1 MAAAPDPEVNRPPEL
16 SKARVDSWSHLNSD
30 KPIMHSHAL
39 KISRF
44 RQCLD
49 QFETSMFIQDSFS
62 VNVAGVKTNWE
73 LRVYPNG
80 YDDENSNYL
89 GIFVKHKEG
98 NCHQYLI
105 KSVIQLLDAEGERR
119 VPVELPG
126 KILSSKQMHGTK
138 KYIERESL
146 MGNQQLYNEDSIT
159 FLLEAEICRP
169 GTRVS
174 SGGEDEGEEEKE
186 GDSLL
191 SRDLMQILR
200 SGQNSD
206 VKLVVGAST
215 FPCHSNILAA
225 RSPVFAAMFTHDM
238 IESRQGQVDIP
249 DLTPVTLQSLL
260 DWVYGS
266 PLPKIRL
273 TPHLL
278 AAADKYDLA
287 DLKTLCETS
296 LSKTLSLTS
305 CLETIILADQ
315 HSATKLKSAALAF
328 IVKNLATIVSD
339 AGWQVQLA
347 GHPHLMA
354 QIIQSMANMPSSS
367 SSHSTSPAPK
377 KRRKEL
383 RGFKEALLSAMRS
396 SDEEEI

>member
-1 MAAAPDPEVNRPPEL
+1 
-16 SKARVDSWSHLNSD
+16 
-30 KPIMHSHAL
+30 
-39 KISRF
+39 
-44 RQCLD
+44 
-49 QFETSMFIQDSFS
+49 
-62 VNVAGVKTNWE
+62 
-73 LRVYPNG
+73 
-80 YDDENSNYL
+80 
-89 GIFVKHKEG
+89 
-98 NCHQYLI
+98 
-105 KSVIQLLDAEGERR
+105 
-119 VPVELPG
+119 
-126 KILSSKQMHGTK
+126 
-138 KYIERESL
+138 
-146 MGNQQLYNEDSIT
+146 
-159 FLLEAEICRP
+159 
-169 GTRVS
+169 
-174 SGGEDEGEEEKE
+174 
-186 GDSLL
+186 
-191 SRDLMQILR
+191 MQILR

-238 IESRQGQVDIP
+238 LESRQGQVDIP
-249 DLTPVTLQSLL
+249 DLSAVTLQSLL

-266 PLPKIRL
+266 PLPKTRL

-287 DLKTLCETS
+287 DLKSLCETS
-296 LSKTLSLTS
+296 LSRTLSLTS